1 MLLSK
6 KPLQLARSKTS
17 NETGVTPKP
26 KIIERFSSEELKP
39 QSFDVDAMLRSSK
52 SYEAT
57 SKDNPP
63 PPPTSSQDIG
73 LRVDSRNDFMS
84 AMREAAANYDIEE
97 LGGNDPISSH
107 LMSSLG
113 SMSTGTAS
121 TRRRFFT
128 MPAMATI
135 QESDTEENNRLGGLD
150 SSIASQSPN
159 PPKKRSAA
167 LDTELI
173 LHEDKAKPK
182 QFRVPQ
188 LAKVSEAISTD
199 GISSFLDSLPQPTET
214 VQESTNAAL
223 NSSES
228 SVNQNTLLANDD
240 DIETAGTAF
249 LDKISET
256 MGLLK

>member
-1 MLLSK
+1 
-6 KPLQLARSKTS
+6 
-17 NETGVTPKP
+17 
-26 KIIERFSSEELKP
+26 
-39 QSFDVDAMLRSSK
+39 
-52 SYEAT
+52 
-57 SKDNPP
+57 
-63 PPPTSSQDIG
+63 
-73 LRVDSRNDFMS
+73 
-84 AMREAAANYDIEE
+84 
-97 LGGNDPISSH
+97 
-107 LMSSLG
+107 
-113 SMSTGTAS
+113 
-121 TRRRFFT
+121 
-128 MPAMATI
+128 
-135 QESDTEENNRLGGLD
+135 
-150 SSIASQSPN
+150 
-159 PPKKRSAA
+159 
-167 LDTELI
+167 

-223 NSSES
+223 TDTTTNSSES